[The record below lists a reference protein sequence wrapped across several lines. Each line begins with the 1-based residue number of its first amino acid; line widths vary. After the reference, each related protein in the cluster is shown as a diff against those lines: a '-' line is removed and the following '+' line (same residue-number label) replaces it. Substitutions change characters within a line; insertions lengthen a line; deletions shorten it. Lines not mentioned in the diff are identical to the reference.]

1 MKKYVYSPVVRDE
14 LGFLNVI
21 IPTNNFI
28 PISECEDTTPIKDL
42 DISLRLKNLL
52 SSAKV
57 STFGEFKNLKPIQ
70 VCGLRN
76 FGPRSLNEIKECFNE
91 MGLEFGIIE

>member
-1 MKKYVYSPVVRDE
+1 MKKYVYSPVVREE
-14 LGFLNVI
+14 LDFLNET
-21 IPTNNFI
+21 IPTHNFI
-28 PISECEDTTPIKDL
+28 SISECDDTTPIKDL
-42 DISLRLKNLL
+42 DMSIRLKNLL

-76 FGPRSLNEIKECFNE
+76 FGKRSLNEIKECFNE
-91 MGLEFGIIE
+91 MGIEWGH

>member
-21 IPTNNFI
+21 IPNHNFI

-42 DISLRLKNLL
+42 DMSIRLKNLL

-76 FGPRSLNEIKECFNE
+76 FGKRSLNEIKECFNE
-91 MGLEFGIIE
+91 MGLEWGD